1 MRLKHALPLAAMAL
15 LILPTEAFSQ
25 SSQKTMTII
34 APFPPGGSADGIAR
48 IVATELAARLGRQ
61 TIVDNRPGVGGT
73 LGLTIAAKA
82 PPDGD
87 TLTVG
92 ATGGLVINP
101 HIPSS
106 TQFDPLK
113 ELAPIAKLID
123 IPIVLVT
130 NAKTSAKTVKELIEK
145 SNSTPGGVS
154 FGTTG
159 VNSSQHLAIELLKNV
174 TGANL
179 VHVPYRGSAP
189 AVTAVLG
196 DQIPM
201 ASVDLTSAYE
211 HTKAGTLTALGVT
224 SAHRAKIAP
233 EIPTV
238 AEGGVPGYDGSAGYI
253 GLFAPAG
260 TPPDKVNQLSRDIA
274 AIIAKPDVQERI
286 KLLVVEP
293 AYSDDVTFKA
303 FLAAESAKWKDLLKS
318 RPAEK

>member
-1 MRLKHALPLAAMAL
+1 M
-15 LILPTEAFSQ
+15 
-25 SSQKTMTII
+25 
-34 APFPPGGSADGIAR
+34 
-48 IVATELAARLGRQ
+48 
-61 TIVDNRPGVGGT
+61 
-73 LGLTIAAKA
+73 IAAKA

-130 NAKTSAKTVKELIEK
+130 NAKTGAKTVKELIEK

-159 VNSSQHLAIELLKNV
+159 VNSSQHLAVELLKNA

-260 TPPDKVNQLSRDIA
+260 TPPDKINAIVTRHRGDHCKTRRTGANQAARSRAGLLRRRHVQSFSRRRVGQVEGRAEIA
-274 AIIAKPDVQERI
+274 SGRKIA
-286 KLLVVEP
+286 
-293 AYSDDVTFKA
+293 
-303 FLAAESAKWKDLLKS
+303 
-318 RPAEK
+318 